1 MNKNEREKENKEIIE
16 TNVDESWINLTEKDT
31 NHPVEDI
38 YQLDEGEGNADSA
51 DQVDVADTG
60 EHGLGDSGA
69 VDNSNIEE
77 NEKENS
83 NRNL

>member
-1 MNKNEREKENKEIIE
+1 MNENETRKENREIIE
-16 TNVDESWINLTEKDT
+16 TNVNDDRIELIEKDT
-31 NHPVEDI
+31 SHPMNDV

-77 NEKENS
+77 NEKESS